1 MKFDA
6 APSGQNAPESGVSSS
21 KAGLVAKR
29 FKEWLEKKDIQLETL
44 ESEEAITEQLGKSRL
59 LNLGV
64 TAEEAIAELKRTG
77 MIHPS
82 APVKVA
88 APVVEKFEVRHEK
101 LAGLKTVNDPALQKQ
116 LEENEFFQKLEMDIF
131 KTGELTSLYEHSL
144 LLGKENSI
152 ETPEYYNAFA
162 DAGLIKGGREEVQK
176 DLNDLADRQE
186 LFKQKN
192 EGPSHERNK
201 QVATIVERAIAY
213 GVSELGWYGENVSI
227 EPTSQFDDVKR
238 RVDEVMEIRKEEDES
253 SFMGLGIDVTY
264 RGLFSEKYK
273 EKLFVL
279 LDSIQEGHR
288 TKIKYFKNHTGQM
301 MKEFAVP
308 KVILYVNVDDV
319 QHLAHMV
326 KNSGNAAYRAAN
338 KNSPQKFSILN
349 QMIIQ
354 CELLAS
360 FAEESRNLIFKQ
372 YTEIVSSIKE
382 LGWNNPDVQ
391 KILDDRHED
400 EASHHLMSLI
410 TEFKKLS
417 QQKKAPAPDAI

>member
-1 MKFDA
+1 MGGK
-6 APSGQNAPESGVSSS
+6 PNAGEESIVSSS

-29 FKEWLEKKDIQLETL
+29 FKEWLERKNISPELLADPETL
-44 ESEEAITEQLGKSRL
+44 NASLSQSRL
-59 LNLGV
+59 LNLGA
-64 TAEEAIAELKRTG
+64 TAEEVVAELTKSGFIAVPKPT
-77 MIHPS
+77 
-82 APVKVA
+82 KA
-88 APVVEKFEVRHEK
+88 APLPVEKFEIHHEK
-101 LAGLKTVNDPALQKQ
+101 LAGIKAVNDPMLQKQ
-116 LEENEFFQKLEMDIF
+116 LEENEFFQKLEVDIF
-131 KTGELTSLYEHSL
+131 KTGELQSLYEHAL
-144 LLGKENSI
+144 LLGKENSV
-152 ETPEYYNAFA
+152 ESEEYYHAFA
-162 DAGLIKGGREEVQK
+162 DAGLIKGGKEEVQK
-176 DLNDLADRQE
+176 DMKELAERQD
-186 LFKQKN
+186 LFK
-192 EGPSHERNK
+192 ERSKGGTIYEKSK

-238 RVDEVMEIRKEEDES
+238 RVDEVMEIRKDDEES

-279 LDSIQEGHR
+279 LSSIEEGHR
-288 TKIKYFKNHTGQM
+288 TKIKYFKDHKGQM

-319 QHLAHMV
+319 QQLAHMV
-326 KNSGNAAYRAAN
+326 KNSGNAAYRAAF
-338 KNSPQKFSILN
+338 KNSPQKFAILN

-354 CELLAS
+354 CELLSS

-382 LGWNNPDVQ
+382 LGWKNADVQ

-400 EASHHLMSLI
+400 EASIHLRELI
-410 TEFKKLS
+410 NEYKQAGQ
-417 QQKKAPAPDAI
+417 QQKAPGPGAA